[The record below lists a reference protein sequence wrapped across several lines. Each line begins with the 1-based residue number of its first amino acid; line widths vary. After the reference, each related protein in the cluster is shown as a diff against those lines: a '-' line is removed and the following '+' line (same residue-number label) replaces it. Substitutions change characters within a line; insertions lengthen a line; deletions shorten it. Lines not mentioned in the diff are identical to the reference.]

1 MENNLDTNSNYYD
14 HLFAQAS
21 TDELVISYQEIE
33 SKLQNVAI
41 KHKSLK
47 FSKGYILLGSLT
59 FVLFVIYLLFNTN
72 TPQKKQIVAPAI
84 FPSLNKDTVQKK
96 EELSTPYS
104 SIRKPIYNPSHKS
117 IAVKNIRFEP
127 KPKMEGN
134 VGIAVV
140 PFYPQELPTG
150 ELILNYEELAK
161 LHIYTDGCEL
171 KYTNLRDSVYT
182 NKNLLRK
189 RQNRIYYFT
198 EIQSYGGSYTMNNS
212 VMASDSMMRVL
223 SDSFMP
229 AYPMFI
235 EKEITFLEKK
245 STTQNVGNVTTD
257 MLELKAPLMVAQ
269 DFVEE
274 AKKML
279 VPVRVVL
286 KAKANMYGRTD
297 YDVVF
302 WFKPNKDFCDMLPT
316 QKAIWVRQYY
326 AHYTDE
332 KYSDLIKN
340 QVAKKRQREEN
351 LKKDSVIYAKDLLNA
366 LVLNDKQ
373 FKILGFKR
381 NNNGEIKY
389 KVCYQKKLLE
399 VHSLESQYAPSFNF
413 IGNYGFI
420 GFLKGINTNKPA
432 HFVTDE
438 GANFYQLTKE
448 TNMHSLDRYDK
459 NFQNRQEFKQEKDKL
474 VPVLIQVKRKDGTPI
489 NWYFWFNKTD
499 AFYKTIDRQKTN

>member
-1 MENNLDTNSNYYD
+1 MVNNIDANSNYYN

-21 TDELVISYQEIE
+21 TDELVISFQEIE
-33 SKLQNVAI
+33 SKIQNVAL
-41 KHKSLK
+41 KRKSLK
-47 FSKGYILLGSLT
+47 FSQGYILLGSLT
-59 FVLFVIYLLFNTN
+59 FVFIVIYLLFITN
-72 TPQKKQIVAPAI
+72 PAPKNQINAPTI
-84 FPSLNKDTVQKK
+84 FPSLNKDSVQKT
-96 EELSTPYS
+96 EEISIPST
-104 SIRKPIYNPSHKS
+104 SISRPNYNPSQNP
-117 IAVKNIRFEP
+117 IPVKKIRFEP
-127 KPKMEGN
+127 KQRKEGN
-134 VGIAVV
+134 EGIENA
-140 PFYPQELPTG
+140 PFYPQELTSS
-150 ELILNYEELAK
+150 ELVLSYEELAK

-171 KYTNLRDSVYT
+171 KYTNLRDSLYI

-212 VMASDSMMRVL
+212 VMGSDSMMRAL
-223 SDSFMP
+223 SDSFLP

-274 AKKML
+274 AKKLL

-297 YDVVF
+297 YDLVF

-340 QVAKKRQREEN
+340 QVAKKQQREEN
-351 LKKDSVIYAKDLLNA
+351 LRKDSVIYAKDLLNA

-381 NNNGEIKY
+381 NNKGEIKY
-389 KVCYQKKLLE
+389 KVCYQKKLIEVYGLE
-399 VHSLESQYAPSFNF
+399 NQYPPSMSF
-413 IGNYGFI
+413 IGNYGFM
-420 GFLKGINTNKPA
+420 GFLKGINTNTPA
-432 HFVTDE
+432 YFVTDE

-448 TNMHSLDRYDK
+448 TNLHSLDRYDK
-459 NFQNRQEFKQEKDKL
+459 NFQNRQEFKQEKDNL
-474 VPVLIQVKRKDGTPI
+474 VPVLIQVKRKDGMPI
-489 NWYFWFNKTD
+489 NWYFWFHKTDVFDKILPQNKT
-499 AFYKTIDRQKTN
+499 N